1 MKRRIVLVVTALTLV
16 ALLVGA
22 SAVMAA
28 KPQNSGSGKDVIA
41 LSNGFPSG
49 QHFNLNIHGKDP
61 ETFVCDE
68 TPGGKSVFI
77 AENGTST
84 IQYVSNKKASV
95 YDLTVLDPC
104 AMPELYGG
112 DGVAKVQL
120 PYKVLVDDEPTP
132 AGGYYVFARILGK
145 PNNGK
150 IEPSSN
156 IILYP
161 NTVVEACND
170 TDPPNPEFGNYT
182 ECPEAPELM
191 LGLIVG
197 ENLYVP
203 DPENQQ
209 LYRFEDPTT
218 KGRGKSK
225 AVDITRLFTYTGWV
239 VDARLDIGNST
250 NGCSGNITHP
260 EPDGQI
266 NECDLPDNA
275 WDIITTAG
283 GDPNLYDDHPLFGN
297 DSDSIDTI
305 EEWLAYNADLVSPMA
320 WYFANHWIFDI
331 ADLVITEQG
340 LMNDGTKLVQIRF
353 YPVVTTTFGSH
364 IIVEKD
370 APADTLGEVAFG
382 FDPSY
387 GSAFTLRR
395 GESKDSGALKAGTGY
410 TVTEILPLSGNWTL
424 DDIEI
429 IDLDPSTDSSYDLG
443 TRTVTIDL
451 AAGETVRVIFHNV
464 PSP

>member
-1 MKRRIVLVVTALTLV
+1 MKRRIVLVVTALALV
-16 ALLVGA
+16 ALLVSA
-22 SAVMAA
+22 VAVMAA

-61 ETFVCDE
+61 ETFSCND
-68 TPGGKSVFI
+68 TPGGKSVFV
-77 AENGTST
+77 AEYGNAT

-104 AMPELYGG
+104 AMPEPYG

-120 PYKVLVDDEPTP
+120 PYQVLVDDEPTP

-145 PNNGK
+145 PNNAK

-170 TDPPNPEFGNYT
+170 PGDPEFGNYT
-182 ECPEAPELM
+182 ACSDSELL

-197 ENLYVP
+197 ENIYVP

-209 LYRFEDPTT
+209 LYRFEDPIPT
-218 KGRGKSK
+218 KGRGKSR

-250 NGCSGNITHP
+250 GGCSGNMTNP
-260 EPDGQI
+260 EPDGKI
-266 NECDLPDNA
+266 DDCDVPTDA
-275 WDIITTAG
+275 WAIIEGAG
-283 GDPNLYDDHPLFGN
+283 IDPNLYDDHPLFGD
-297 DSDSIDTI
+297 DSDSIEI
-305 EEWLAYNADLVSPMA
+305 EEWLAYNADLVPPMA

-340 LMNDGTKLVQIRF
+340 LENDGTKLVQIRF

-364 IIVEKD
+364 IIVEKQ
-370 APADTLGEVAFG
+370 APDGGLTAFG
-382 FDPSY
+382 FEPSY
-387 GSAFTLRR
+387 GNAFSLRD
-395 GESKDSGALKAGTGY
+395 GETKDSGALKAGNY

-424 DDIEI
+424 DQIEI
-429 IDLDPSTDSSYDLG
+429 IDLDPSTDSSANVS
-443 TRTVTIDL
+443 TQTVTIDL
-451 AAGETVRVIFHNV
+451 ASGETVRVIFHNE
-464 PSP
+464 PTPQP

>member
-1 MKRRIVLVVTALTLV
+1 MKKRIVLVVTALTIV

-22 SAVMAA
+22 TAVMAA

-61 ETFVCDE
+61 ETFVCNE
-68 TPGGKSVFI
+68 TAGGKSVFV
-77 AENGTST
+77 AEYGAST

-104 AMPELYGG
+104 AMPEPYG

-120 PYKVLVDDEPTP
+120 PYKVLVDDIPTP
-132 AGGYYVFARILGK
+132 AGGYYVFARILAK

-150 IEPSSN
+150 NPNIEPRSN

-170 TDPPNPEFGNYT
+170 PGNPEFGNYT
-182 ECPEAPELM
+182 ECPDDPELM

-203 DPENQQ
+203 DPANQQ
-209 LYRFEDPTT
+209 LYRFEDPTA
-218 KGRGKSK
+218 KGKGKSQ

-250 NGCSGNITHP
+250 SGWCGNITNP

-266 NECDLPDNA
+266 NQCDVPADA

-283 GDPNLYDDHPLFGN
+283 GDPNLYDEHPLFGN
-297 DSDSIDTI
+297 NNGSIDI
-305 EEWLAYNADLVSPMA
+305 EEWLAYNADLDPPMA
-320 WYFANHWIFDI
+320 WYFANEWIFNI

-370 APADTLGEVAFG
+370 APDGGLTAFG
-382 FDPSY
+382 FAPSY
-387 GSAFTLRR
+387 GSDFSLKD
-395 GESKDSGALKAGTGY
+395 GETKDSGALSAGTY
-410 TVTEILPLSGNWTL
+410 TVTEILPAGWEL
-424 DDIEI
+424 DWIEFE
-429 IDLDPSTDSSYDLG
+429 DSDPSTTNVVTDG
-443 TRTVTIDL
+443 TAEINL
-451 AAGETVRVIFHNV
+451 APGETVRVKFHNV
-464 PSP
+464 LAS

>member
-1 MKRRIVLVVTALTLV
+1 MKRRIVLVVTALALV
-16 ALLVGA
+16 ALLIGA

-61 ETFVCDE
+61 ETFVCNK
-68 TPGGKSVFI
+68 TSGGRSVFV
-77 AENGTST
+77 AEYGNAT

-95 YDLTVLDPC
+95 YELTVLDPC
-104 AMPELYGG
+104 AMPEPYG

-120 PYKVLVDDEPTP
+120 PYKVIVGDTPTP

-145 PNNGK
+145 PNHGK
-150 IEPSSN
+150 TEPASN

-170 TDPPNPEFGNYT
+170 PGDPDFGNYT
-182 ECPEAPELM
+182 ACSDSELLM
-191 LGLIVG
+191 GLIVG
-197 ENLYVP
+197 ENIYVP
-203 DPENQQ
+203 DPDEQV
-209 LYRFEDPTT
+209 LRRFEDPIPT
-218 KGRGKSK
+218 KGRGKSR

-239 VDARLDIGNST
+239 VDAILDIGNST
-250 NGCSGNITHP
+250 SGWCHNVTHP

-266 NECDLPDNA
+266 NDCDVPTDA
-275 WDIITTAG
+275 WAIIEGAG

-305 EEWLAYNADLVSPMA
+305 EEWLAYNADLESPMA

-340 LMNDGTKLVQIRF
+340 LVNDGTKLVQIRF

-364 IIVEKD
+364 IIVEKQ
-370 APADTLGEVAFG
+370 APDGGLTAFG
-382 FDPSY
+382 FEPSY
-387 GSAFTLRR
+387 GNAFSLRD
-395 GESKDSGALKAGTGY
+395 GETKDSGALKAGNY

-424 DDIEI
+424 DYIEV
-429 IDLDPSTDSSYDLG
+429 IDPDTSTPYEVNNE
-443 TRTVTIDL
+443 TVEISL
-451 AAGETVRVIFHNV
+451 APGETVRIIFHNV
-464 PSP
+464 PTS

>member
-22 SAVMAA
+22 TAVMAA
-28 KPQNSGSGKDVIA
+28 KPQKSGSGKDVIA

-68 TPGGKSVFI
+68 TSGGKSVFV
-77 AENGTST
+77 AEYGAST
-84 IQYVSNKKASV
+84 IQYISNKKASV

-104 AMPELYGG
+104 AMPDPYG
-112 DGVAKVQL
+112 DGLAKVQL
-120 PYKVLVDDEPTP
+120 PYKVMVDGTPTP

-150 IEPSSN
+150 LEPASN

-170 TDPPNPEFGNYT
+170 PGDPDFGNYT
-182 ECPEAPELM
+182 ACSDSELL

-203 DPENQQ
+203 DPENQE
-209 LYRFEDPTT
+209 LYRFEDPTA
-218 KGRGKSK
+218 KGKGKSK
-225 AVDITRLFTYTGWV
+225 AVDITRLFVYTGWV
-239 VDARLDIGNST
+239 VDATLDAN
-250 NGCSGNITHP
+250 
-260 EPDGQI
+260 EDGIIDI
-266 NECDLPDNA
+266 NDVPVADYGDAILGENRDYNNDGSVDEADVEA
-275 WDIITTAG
+275 WLTDMAAL
-283 GDPNLYDDHPLFGN
+283 DP
-297 DSDSIDTI
+297 
-305 EEWLAYNADLVSPMA
+305 PMA
-320 WYFANHWIFDI
+320 WYFANEWIFNI

-353 YPVVTTTFGSH
+353 YPVATTTFGSH

-370 APADTLGEVAFG
+370 APDDPLDVFW

-387 GSAFTLRR
+387 GSDFSLRHE
-395 GESKDSGALKAGTGY
+395 ESKDSGALEAGTY
-410 TVTEILPLSGNWTL
+410 TVTEILPSSWDLSY
-424 DDIEI
+424 IEFE
-429 IDLDPSTDSSYDLG
+429 DSDPSTPNV
-443 TRTVTIDL
+443 VTDEKAEITL
-451 AAGETVRVIFHNV
+451 APGETVRVIFHNE
-464 PSP
+464 PTP

>member
-61 ETFVCDE
+61 ETFVCDA
-68 TPGGKSVFI
+68 TPGGKSVFV
-77 AENGTST
+77 AEYGAST

-104 AMPELYGG
+104 AMPEPYG

-120 PYKVLVDDEPTP
+120 PYKVLVDDIPTP
-132 AGGYYVFARILGK
+132 AGGYYVFARILAK

-161 NTVVEACND
+161 NTIVEACND
-170 TDPPNPEFGNYT
+170 PGDPDFGNYT
-182 ECPEAPELM
+182 ACSDSELLM
-191 LGLIVG
+191 GLIVG

-203 DPENQQ
+203 DPDEQV
-209 LYRFEDPTT
+209 LRRFEDPIPT
-218 KGRGKSK
+218 KGRGKSRG
-225 AVDITRLFTYTGWV
+225 VDITRLFIYTGWV
-239 VDARLDIGNST
+239 VDATLDNNDDEVIDINDVPVADYDGNPLT
-250 NGCSGNITHP
+250 
-260 EPDGQI
+260 
-266 NECDLPDNA
+266 PDNHDYNNDYVEDEADVEA
-275 WDIITTAG
+275 WLTDMAA
-283 GDPNLYDDHPLFGN
+283 LAEPL
-297 DSDSIDTI
+297 
-305 EEWLAYNADLVSPMA
+305 A
-320 WYFANHWIFDI
+320 WYFANEWIFNI

-340 LMNDGTKLVQIRF
+340 LMNDGTKLVQLRF

-364 IIVEKD
+364 IIIQKD
-370 APADTLGEVAFG
+370 APADTTAAFE
-382 FDPSY
+382 FDPGYS
-387 GSAFTLRR
+387 GNNFNLRHD
-395 GESKDSGALKAGTGY
+395 ESKDSGALEAGTY
-410 TVTEILPLSGNWTL
+410 TVTEILPVGWDL
-424 DDIEI
+424 DWIEFV
-429 IDLDPSTDSSYDLG
+429 DLDPST
-443 TRTVTIDL
+443 TNTVIDETAEITL
-451 AAGETVRVIFHNV
+451 APGETVRVIFHNV
-464 PSP
+464 PIS

>member
-22 SAVMAA
+22 SVVMAA

-61 ETFVCDE
+61 ETFVCDA
-68 TPGGKSVFI
+68 TPGGKSVFV
-77 AENGTST
+77 AEYGAST
-84 IQYVSNKKASV
+84 IQYVSNKKASM

-104 AMPELYGG
+104 AMPDPYG

-120 PYKVLVDDEPTP
+120 PYKVLVDDTPTP
-132 AGGYYVFARILGK
+132 AGGYYVFARILAK

-150 IEPSSN
+150 LEPSSN

-170 TDPPNPEFGNYT
+170 TDPANPEFPNYT
-182 ECPEAPELM
+182 ECPEEPELM

-197 ENLYVP
+197 NNLYVP
-203 DPENQQ
+203 DPGEQV
-209 LYRFEDPTT
+209 LRRFEDPIPTR
-218 KGRGKSK
+218 GRGKSK

-239 VDARLDIGNST
+239 VDARLDFGNST
-250 NGCSGNITHP
+250 NGCSGNMTHP

-266 NECDLPDNA
+266 NECDLPADA
-275 WDIITTAG
+275 WDIIADAG
-283 GDPNLYDDHPLFGN
+283 VDPNLYDDHPLFGN

-305 EEWLAYNADLVSPMA
+305 EEWLAYNADLDPPMA

-340 LMNDGTKLVQIRF
+340 LMNDGTKLVQLRF

-364 IIVEKD
+364 IVVEKD
-370 APADTLGEVAFG
+370 APADGLTAFG

-387 GSAFTLRR
+387 GNAFSLRD
-395 GESKDSGALKAGTGY
+395 GETKDSGALKAGTY
-410 TVTEILPLSGNWTL
+410 TVTEILPLSGDWTL
-424 DDIEI
+424 DEIEI
-429 IDLDPSTDSSYDLG
+429 IDLDPST
-443 TRTVTIDL
+443 TNTIVDETAEISL
-451 AAGETVRVIFHNV
+451 APGETVRVIFHNV
-464 PSP
+464 PTP

>member
-16 ALLVGA
+16 ALLVGV

-49 QHFNLNIHGKDP
+49 QHFNLNIHGKNP
-61 ETFVCDE
+61 ETFVCNE
-68 TPGGKSVFI
+68 TAGGRSVFV
-77 AENGTST
+77 AEYGAST

-95 YDLTVLDPC
+95 YELTVLDPC
-104 AMPELYGG
+104 AMPDPYG

-120 PYKVLVDDEPTP
+120 PYQVLVNDIPTP
-132 AGGYYVFARILGK
+132 AGGYYVFARILAK
-145 PNNGK
+145 PNNSK
-150 IEPSSN
+150 TEPYSN

-170 TDPPNPEFGNYT
+170 PGNPEFGNYT
-182 ECPEAPELM
+182 ECPEDPELM

-197 ENLYVP
+197 ENLYIP
-203 DPENQQ
+203 DPENEV
-209 LYRFEDPTT
+209 LRRFADPTAT
-218 KGRGKSK
+218 GRGKSR

-250 NGCSGNITHP
+250 DGCSGNMTNP

-266 NECDLPDNA
+266 NECDLPVDA
-275 WDIITTAG
+275 WDIIVGAG
-283 GDPNLYDDHPLFGN
+283 IDPNLYDDHPLFGN
-297 DSDSIDTI
+297 NNDLLDTI
-305 EEWLAYNADLVSPMA
+305 EEWLAYNADLDPAMA
-320 WYFANHWIFDI
+320 WYFANEWIFNI

-364 IIVEKD
+364 IIVKKD
-370 APADTLGEVAFG
+370 APADTLGAVAFG

-387 GSAFTLRR
+387 GSAFTLRN
-395 GESKDSGALKAGTGY
+395 GETKDSGALKAGTGY

-424 DDIEI
+424 DNIEI
-429 IDLDPSTDSSYDLG
+429 IDLDPSTSSFADVG
-443 TRTVTIDL
+443 TQTVTIDL
-451 AAGETVRVIFHNV
+451 AAGETVCVIFHNV
-464 PSP
+464 PKS

>member
-22 SAVMAA
+22 SVAMAA

-61 ETFVCDE
+61 ETFVCDA
-68 TPGGKSVFI
+68 TPGGKSVFV
-77 AENGTST
+77 AEYGAST

-120 PYKVLVDDEPTP
+120 PYKVLVDDIPTP
-132 AGGYYVFARILGK
+132 AGGYYVFARILAK

-150 IEPSSN
+150 IEPASN

-170 TDPPNPEFGNYT
+170 PGDNEEFPNYT
-182 ECPEAPELM
+182 ECPEDPELM

-197 ENLYVP
+197 ENLYIP

-209 LYRFEDPTT
+209 LYRFEDPTA

-239 VDARLDIGNST
+239 VDARLDIGNSS
-250 NGCSGNITHP
+250 NGCSGNMTNP

-266 NECDLPDNA
+266 NECDLPADA
-275 WDIITTAG
+275 WDIIADAG
-283 GDPNLYDDHPLFGN
+283 VDPNLYDDHPLFGN
-297 DSDSIDTI
+297 GNDSIDTI
-305 EEWLAYNADLVSPMA
+305 EEWLSYNADLDPPMA
-320 WYFANHWIFDI
+320 WYFSNHWIFDI

-353 YPVVTTTFGSH
+353 YPVGTTTFGSH

-370 APADTLGEVAFG
+370 APADGLTAFG
-382 FDPSY
+382 FEPSY
-387 GSAFTLRR
+387 GSAFSLRH
-395 GESKDSGALKAGTGY
+395 GETKDSGALKAGTY
-410 TVTEILPLSGNWTL
+410 TVTEILPLSGDWTL
-424 DDIEI
+424 NQIEI
-429 IDLDPSTDSSYDLG
+429 IDLEDPST
-443 TRTVTIDL
+443 TNTIVGETAEITL
-451 AAGETVRVIFHNV
+451 APGETVRVIFHNV
-464 PSP
+464 PTP

>member
-1 MKRRIVLVVTALTLV
+1 MKRRIVLVITALTLV

-61 ETFVCDE
+61 ETFVCDA
-68 TPGGKSVFI
+68 TPGGKSVFV
-77 AENGTST
+77 AEYGAST

-104 AMPELYGG
+104 AMPEPYG

-120 PYKVLVDDEPTP
+120 PYKVLVDDTPTP

-150 IEPSSN
+150 LEPSSN

-170 TDPPNPEFGNYT
+170 PGDPDFGNYT
-182 ECPEAPELM
+182 ACSDSELLM
-191 LGLIVG
+191 GLIVG
-197 ENLYVP
+197 NNLYVP
-203 DPENQQ
+203 DPDEQV
-209 LYRFEDPTT
+209 LRRFEDPIPT
-218 KGRGKSK
+218 KGRGKSRG
-225 AVDITRLFTYTGWV
+225 VDITRLFIYTGWV
-239 VDARLDIGNST
+239 VDATLDANEDEVIDIDDVPVADYGEAMPGDNRDYNNDGVEDEADVEAWLT
-250 NGCSGNITHP
+250 DMAALA
-260 EPDGQI
+260 EP
-266 NECDLPDNA
+266 L
-275 WDIITTAG
+275 
-283 GDPNLYDDHPLFGN
+283 
-297 DSDSIDTI
+297 
-305 EEWLAYNADLVSPMA
+305 A
-320 WYFANHWIFDI
+320 WYFANEWIFNI

-340 LMNDGTKLVQIRF
+340 LVNDGTKLVQLRF

-364 IIVEKD
+364 IIVQKD
-370 APADTLGEVAFG
+370 APADTTTAFE
-382 FDPSY
+382 FDPGYY
-387 GSAFTLRR
+387 GNNFSLRHS
-395 GESKDSGALKAGTGY
+395 ESKDSGALEAGTY
-410 TVTEILPLSGNWTL
+410 TVTEILPAGWDLYEITF
-424 DDIEI
+424 DDT
-429 IDLDPSTDSSYDLG
+429 DPDT
-443 TRTVTIDL
+443 TNTIADQTATITL

-464 PSP
+464 PIS

>member
-1 MKRRIVLVVTALTLV
+1 MKRRIVIVVTALTLV

-22 SAVMAA
+22 STVIAA
-28 KPQNSGSGKDVIA
+28 KPQKSGSGKDVIA

-61 ETFVCDE
+61 ETFTCDA
-68 TPGGKSVFI
+68 TPGGKSVFV
-77 AENGTST
+77 AEYGAST

-95 YDLTVLDPC
+95 YSLTVLDPC
-104 AMPELYGG
+104 AMPDPYG

-120 PYKVLVDDEPTP
+120 PYKVMVDDTPTP

-150 IEPSSN
+150 LEPSSN

-170 TDPPNPEFGNYT
+170 PGDNEEFPNYT
-182 ECPEAPELM
+182 ECPEDPELM

-197 ENLYVP
+197 NNLYVP
-203 DPENQQ
+203 DPGEQV
-209 LYRFEDPTT
+209 LRRFEDPIPT

-239 VDARLDIGNST
+239 VDATLDAND
-250 NGCSGNITHP
+250 
-260 EPDGQI
+260 DGIMDI
-266 NECDLPDNA
+266 NDVPVADYGEAMPGANRDYNNDGVEDEADVEA
-275 WDIITTAG
+275 WLTDMAAL
-283 GDPNLYDDHPLFGN
+283 DP
-297 DSDSIDTI
+297 
-305 EEWLAYNADLVSPMA
+305 PMA
-320 WYFANHWIFDI
+320 WYFANEWIFNI

-340 LMNDGTKLVQIRF
+340 LMNDGTKLVQLRF

-364 IIVEKD
+364 IVVKKD

-387 GSAFTLRR
+387 GSDFSLRHD
-395 GESKDSGALKAGTGY
+395 ESKDSGALEAGTY
-410 TVTEILPLSGNWTL
+410 TVTEMLPAGWDL
-424 DDIEI
+424 DWIEFV
-429 IDLDPSTDSSYDLG
+429 DLDPSTTNAITDETAEIS
-443 TRTVTIDL
+443 L
-451 AAGETVRVIFHNV
+451 APGETVHVIFHNV
-464 PSP
+464 PTP

>member
-22 SAVMAA
+22 VAVMAA
-28 KPQNSGSGKDVIA
+28 KPQKSGSGKDVIA

-61 ETFVCDE
+61 ETFDCDA

-77 AENGTST
+77 AEYGNST
-84 IQYVSNKKASV
+84 IQYVSNKKSSMT
-95 YDLTVLDPC
+95 DLKVLDPC
-104 AMPELYGG
+104 AMPDPYG

-120 PYKVLVDDEPTP
+120 PYKVMVDETPTP

-170 TDPPNPEFGNYT
+170 ADPPNPEFGNYT
-182 ECPEAPELM
+182 ACSDSELL

-197 ENLYVP
+197 NNIYVP
-203 DPENQQ
+203 DPDKQE
-209 LYRFEDPTT
+209 LRRFEDPIPT

-250 NGCSGNITHP
+250 GGCSGNVTHP
-260 EPDGQI
+260 EPDGKI
-266 NECDLPDNA
+266 DGCDLPADA
-275 WDIITTAG
+275 WGIINGTG
-283 GDPNLYDDHPLFGN
+283 IDPNLYDDHPLFGN
-297 DSDSIDTI
+297 NSDSIDTI
-305 EEWLAYNADLVSPMA
+305 EEWLAYNADLATPMA

-340 LMNDGTKLVQIRF
+340 LVNDGTKLVQLRF

-364 IIVEKD
+364 IIVGKSTD
-370 APADTLGEVAFG
+370 PVDPATYFG
-382 FDPSY
+382 FEPSY
-387 GSAFTLRR
+387 GNNFTLRH
-395 GESKDSGALKAGTGY
+395 GETKDSGALKAGTY

-424 DDIEI
+424 DHIEI
-429 IDLDPSTDSSYDLG
+429 IDLDPSTPSNNE
-443 TRTVTIDL
+443 TATAVITL
-451 AAGETVRVIFHNV
+451 APGETVHVIFHNV
-464 PSP
+464 PTPQP

>member
-22 SAVMAA
+22 VAVMAA
-28 KPQNSGSGKDVIA
+28 KPQKSGSGKDVIA

-61 ETFVCDE
+61 ETFVCDA
-68 TPGGKSVFI
+68 TSGGKSVFI
-77 AENGTST
+77 AEYGNST

-104 AMPELYGG
+104 AMPDPYG

-120 PYKVLVDDEPTP
+120 PYKVMVDDTPTP

-145 PNNGK
+145 PNNSK
-150 IEPSSN
+150 VEPSSN

-170 TDPPNPEFGNYT
+170 PGDNLGFSNYT
-182 ECPEAPELM
+182 ECPENPELM

-197 ENLYVP
+197 NNIYVP
-203 DPENQQ
+203 DPGEQV
-209 LYRFEDPTT
+209 LRRFEDPTA

-239 VDARLDIGNST
+239 VDATLDANDDEVIDINDV
-250 NGCSGNITHP
+250 P
-260 EPDGQI
+260 EADYDG
-266 NECDLPDNA
+266 DPLTPDNRDYNNDGSVDEADVEA
-275 WDIITTAG
+275 WLTDMAAL
-283 GDPNLYDDHPLFGN
+283 DP
-297 DSDSIDTI
+297 
-305 EEWLAYNADLVSPMA
+305 PMA
-320 WYFANHWIFDI
+320 WYFANEWIFNI

-340 LMNDGTKLVQIRF
+340 LENDGTKLVQLRF

-364 IIVEKD
+364 IIVEKS
-370 APADTLGEVAFG
+370 APADGLTAFG

-387 GSAFTLRR
+387 GNAFSLRD
-395 GESKDSGALKAGTGY
+395 GETKDSGALKTGTGY

-424 DDIEI
+424 NDIQI
-429 IDLDPSTDSSYDLG
+429 IDLDLSTNSSFDLG

-451 AAGETVRVIFHNV
+451 APGETVRVIFHNV
-464 PSP
+464 PTP

>member
-1 MKRRIVLVVTALTLV
+1 MKRRIMLVVIALTLV
-16 ALLVGA
+16 ALLVGV

-28 KPQNSGSGKDVIA
+28 KPQKSGSGKDVIA

-61 ETFVCDE
+61 ETFVCNK
-68 TPGGKSVFI
+68 TSGGRSVFV
-77 AENGTST
+77 AEYGNAT

-95 YDLTVLDPC
+95 YELTVLDPC
-104 AMPELYGG
+104 AMPEPYG

-120 PYKVLVDDEPTP
+120 PYKVMVNDTPTE

-145 PNNGK
+145 PNHGK
-150 IEPSSN
+150 TERASN

-170 TDPPNPEFGNYT
+170 PGDPDFGNYT
-182 ECPEAPELM
+182 ACSDSELL

-197 ENLYVP
+197 NNLYVP
-203 DPENQQ
+203 DPDKQV
-209 LYRFEDPTT
+209 LRRFEDPIPT

-250 NGCSGNITHP
+250 GVCSGNMTNP
-260 EPDGQI
+260 EPDGKI
-266 NECDLPDNA
+266 DLCDLPPDA
-275 WDIITTAG
+275 WAIIAGEG
-283 GDPNLYDDHPLFGN
+283 GDPDLYDDHPLFGN

-305 EEWLAYNADLVSPMA
+305 EEWLAYNADLDPPMA

-340 LMNDGTKLVQIRF
+340 LVNDGTKLVQLRF

-364 IIVEKD
+364 IIVEKQ
-370 APADTLGEVAFG
+370 APDGGLTAFG

-387 GSAFTLRR
+387 GNAFSLRD
-395 GESKDSGALKAGTGY
+395 GETKDSGALKAGNY
-410 TVTEILPLSGNWTL
+410 TVTEMLPLSGNWTL
-424 DDIEI
+424 DWIEFE
-429 IDLDPSTDSSYDLG
+429 DLDPST
-443 TRTVTIDL
+443 TNTVIDETAIITL
-451 AAGETVRVIFHNV
+451 APGETVRVIFHNE
-464 PSP
+464 PTS

>member
-61 ETFVCDE
+61 ETFVCDA
-68 TPGGKSVFI
+68 TPGGKSVFV
-77 AENGTST
+77 AEYGAST

-104 AMPELYGG
+104 AMPEPYG

-120 PYKVLVDDEPTP
+120 PYKVLVDDTPTP
-132 AGGYYVFARILGK
+132 AGGYYVFARILAK

-161 NTVVEACND
+161 NTIVEACND
-170 TDPPNPEFGNYT
+170 PGDPDFGNYT
-182 ECPEAPELM
+182 ACSDSELLM
-191 LGLIVG
+191 GLIVG

-203 DPENQQ
+203 DPDEQV
-209 LYRFEDPTT
+209 LRRFEDPIPT
-218 KGRGKSK
+218 KGRGKSR
-225 AVDITRLFTYTGWV
+225 AVDITRLFIYTGWV
-239 VDARLDIGNST
+239 VDATLDANEDEVIDINDVPVADYGEAIPGENRDYNNDGDEDEADVEAWLT
-250 NGCSGNITHP
+250 DMAALA
-260 EPDGQI
+260 EP
-266 NECDLPDNA
+266 L
-275 WDIITTAG
+275 
-283 GDPNLYDDHPLFGN
+283 
-297 DSDSIDTI
+297 
-305 EEWLAYNADLVSPMA
+305 A
-320 WYFANHWIFDI
+320 WYFANEWIFNI

-340 LMNDGTKLVQIRF
+340 LMNDGTKLVQLRF

-364 IIVEKD
+364 IIIQKD
-370 APADTLGEVAFG
+370 APADTTAAFE
-382 FDPSY
+382 FDPGYS
-387 GSAFTLRR
+387 GNNFNLRHD
-395 GESKDSGALKAGTGY
+395 ESKDSGALEAGTY
-410 TVTEILPLSGNWTL
+410 TVTEILPVGWDL
-424 DDIEI
+424 DWIEFV
-429 IDLDPSTDSSYDLG
+429 DLDPST
-443 TRTVTIDL
+443 TNTVIDETAEITL
-451 AAGETVRVIFHNV
+451 APGETVRVIFHNV
-464 PSP
+464 PIS

>member
-16 ALLVGA
+16 ALLVGV

-61 ETFVCDE
+61 ETFVCDP
-68 TPGGKSVFI
+68 TPGGRSVFV
-77 AENGTST
+77 AEYGNAT

-95 YDLTVLDPC
+95 YELTVLDPC
-104 AMPELYGG
+104 AMPEPYG

-120 PYKVLVDDEPTP
+120 PYKVLVDDVPTP
-132 AGGYYVFARILGK
+132 AGGYYAFARILGK
-145 PNNGK
+145 PDNGK
-150 IEPSSN
+150 IEPASN

-170 TDPPNPEFGNYT
+170 PGDPDFGNYT
-182 ECPEAPELM
+182 ACSDSELL

-197 ENLYVP
+197 DNIYEP
-203 DPENQQ
+203 DPAEQV
-209 LYRFEDPTT
+209 LRRFEDPTA
-218 KGRGKSK
+218 KGKGKSR

-275 WDIITTAG
+275 WDIITGAG
-283 GDPNLYDDHPLFGN
+283 YDPNLYDDHPLFGN
-297 DSDSIDTI
+297 NNDLLDTI
-305 EEWLAYNADLVSPMA
+305 EEWLAYNADLDPPMA

-340 LMNDGTKLVQIRF
+340 LVNDGTKLVQIRF

-364 IIVEKD
+364 IIIEKS
-370 APADTLGEVAFG
+370 APADGLTAFG

-387 GSAFTLRR
+387 GNAFSLRN
-395 GESKDSGALKAGTGY
+395 GETKDSGALKTGTY

-424 DDIEI
+424 DWIEV
-429 IDLDPSTDSSYDLG
+429 IDQDTSTPYSVNNK
-443 TRTVTIDL
+443 TVEISL
-451 AAGETVRVIFHNV
+451 APGETVHVIFHNI
-464 PSP
+464 PTS

>member
-1 MKRRIVLVVTALTLV
+1 MKRRIVLVVTVLTLV

-61 ETFVCDE
+61 ETFVCDA
-68 TPGGKSVFI
+68 TPGGKSVFV
-77 AENGTST
+77 AEYGAST

-104 AMPELYGG
+104 AMPEPYG

-120 PYKVLVDDEPTP
+120 PYKVMVDDTPTP

-145 PNNGK
+145 PNNGGNL
-150 IEPSSN
+150 EPRSN

-170 TDPPNPEFGNYT
+170 PGDNEEFPDYT
-182 ECPEAPELM
+182 ECPDDPELM

-197 ENLYVP
+197 NNLYVP

-209 LYRFEDPTT
+209 LYRFEDPEA
-218 KGRGKSK
+218 RGKGKSR
-225 AVDITRLFTYTGWV
+225 AVDITRLFIYTGWV
-239 VDARLDIGNST
+239 VDATLDANDDEVIDINDVPLADYDGNPLT
-250 NGCSGNITHP
+250 
-260 EPDGQI
+260 
-266 NECDLPDNA
+266 PDNQ
-275 WDIITTAG
+275 DY
-283 GDPNLYDDHPLFGN
+283 NN
-297 DSDSIDTI
+297 DSSVDEADV
-305 EEWLAYNADLVSPMA
+305 EAWLTDMAALDPPMA
-320 WYFANHWIFDI
+320 WYFANEWIFNI

-340 LMNDGTKLVQIRF
+340 LMNDGTKLVQLRF

-364 IIVEKD
+364 IIVQKD
-370 APADTLGEVAFG
+370 APADTATAFE
-382 FDPSY
+382 FDPGYY
-387 GSAFTLRR
+387 GNNFSLRHD
-395 GESKDSGALKAGTGY
+395 ESKDSGALEAGTY
-410 TVTEILPLSGNWTL
+410 TVTEILPAGWDL
-424 DDIEI
+424 DWIEFD
-429 IDLDPSTDSSYDLG
+429 DLDPSTTNTVIDG
-443 TRTVTIDL
+443 TAEINL
-451 AAGETVRVIFHNV
+451 APGETVRVIFHNV
-464 PSP
+464 PTS